1 MTTQELK
8 EALASGCPVKSGEIT
23 YKCVSAI
30 ITRYKN
36 NRFVISAEL
45 TDRHDNSV
53 SIAEPHRI
61 EKVN

>member
-8 EALASGCPVKSGEIT
+8 EALVNKCPVKCNGIT

-36 NRFVISAEL
+36 NQFIISAEL
-45 TDRHDNSV
+45 TDIHDNSV

-61 EKVN
+61 EKEV